1 MTAAATPS
9 ESRHC
14 PGDERL
20 IAWLVG
26 ETPALAGPQ
35 RRGRVE
41 SVRSADHDAIA
52 AHVLACD
59 RCVAELRIVR
69 DRLCLAVEIDAP
81 VPVAVAARVAD
92 AAPAATARAARTEFA
107 GGWWRRL
114 QAAFRVPMLVPVAAL
129 LALVIAGGTLDRG
142 RVPVPEESTRD
153 VPLRQKARVTAAQAT
168 LHADPMAGTAATAEL
183 GRGDAVV
190 LVSERDGWYQVEL
203 ADGRAGWMERSAFE

>member
-1 MTAAATPS
+1 MNAAATPS
-9 ESRHC
+9 ESRRC

-35 RRGRVE
+35 GRVAA
-41 SVRSADHDAIA
+41 RRADHDAIA
-52 AHVLACD
+52 AHVLGCD

-69 DRLCLAVEIDAP
+69 DRLCLAAEIAAP
-81 VPVAVAARVAD
+81 VPVAVAARARAAD
-92 AAPAATARAARTEFA
+92 AAPVARAAATEIA
-107 GGWWRRL
+107 RGWWPRL
-114 QAAFRVPMLVPVAAL
+114 QAAFRAPMLVPVAAL
-129 LALVIAGGTLDRG
+129 LALVVVGGNLDRG
-142 RVPVPEESTRD
+142 TAPTPEESTRD

-168 LHADPMAGTAATAEL
+168 LHADPVAGAAATAEL

-190 LVSERDGWYQVEL
+190 LVTERDGWYQVEL